1 VICKHPEI
9 VKIVAGWRPWFLPPR
24 VGGVFHVK
32 FMCLF
37 VFDLFLSSYFANRLK
52 DDVSY
57 LDIELKLILEKLL
70 VCITLFRLFLL

>member
-1 VICKHPEI
+1 
-9 VKIVAGWRPWFLPPR
+9 
-24 VGGVFHVK
+24 
-32 FMCLF
+32 MCLF
-37 VFDLFLSSYFANRLK
+37 VFDLFLSSYFANRLN